1 MKKRSNVVREQLRLY
16 AVTDRQWL
24 NGREFSKM
32 VEAAIEGGATFIQ
45 LREKHLEK
53 EAFLAEA
60 KKIKAIT
67 DRYHIPFV
75 IDDDVEIA
83 MEVDAD
89 GVHVGQDDMSLAQ
102 ARRMLGDDK
111 IIGVSA
117 HNIEEARKAQEGGA
131 DYLGVGACFSTST
144 KKDTQDVSKEELKK
158 ITEAVEIPV
167 VAIGGISRDKIALL
181 SGCGIAGTAVVSA
194 IFAQDD
200 PKCAAKQLREEVEKY
215 L

>member
-24 NGREFSKM
+24 NGRELSKM

-117 HNIEEARKAQEGGA
+117 HNVEEARKAQEGGA

-158 ITEAVEIPV
+158 ITGAVEIPV

-200 PKCAAKQLREEVEKY
+200 PKSAAKQLREEVEKY